1 MKFKFEQEVRDKVS
15 GYLKVLLADPANP
28 DTFQSVLDN
37 LTRMSMLGT
46 APPSCQPKHPDHGQS
61 GRTAAPGP
69 FQDDFS
75 ERKES
80 FIAP

>member
-1 MKFKFEQEVRDKVS
+1 MKFEKDVRDKVS

-46 APPSCQPKHPDHGQS
+46 APPSCQPKYPDHGQS
-61 GRTAAPGP
+61 VRASAPGSL
-69 FQDDFS
+69 QDDFS